1 MQWLAFLI
9 TAVVTVT
16 VQTTLAP
23 ALTVG
28 GVRPDFILI
37 AVIFF
42 ALHGRGL
49 DAVIAGWALGF
60 AADLQS
66 VQRFGLMALCYA
78 MVAYGVYAIRPYL
91 FRRHPLAQF
100 LVTWISGLLVYGLL
114 LSMTSLEAAIRGGAP
129 GAGWGLAFWVSL
141 YSACFAP
148 IVQRLLLTFSSALGL
163 ETPNYTHVRVLRMN

>member
-9 TAVVTVT
+9 TAILTVT

-78 MVAYGVYAIRPYL
+78 LVAYGVYAIRPYL
-91 FRRHPLAQF
+91 FRRHPLAHF
-100 LVTWISGLLVYGLL
+100 LVTFVSGLLVYSLL
-114 LSMTSLEAAIRGGAP
+114 LSVTRIEAAMWGGSARG
-129 GAGWGLAFWVSL
+129 GWGLAFWVSL

-148 IVQRLLLTFSSALGL
+148 FVQRLLLMFSSALGL
-163 ETPNYTHVRVLRMN
+163 ETPTYSHVRVLRMN

>member
-9 TAVVTVT
+9 TAVLTVT

-23 ALTVG
+23 ALTLG
-28 GVRPDFILI
+28 GVRPDFVLI

-78 MVAYGVYAIRPYL
+78 LVAYGVYSIRPYL

-100 LVTWISGLLVYGLL
+100 LVTFVSGILVYALL
-114 LSMTSLEAAIRGGAP
+114 ITITRVEASMWGGSP
-129 GAGWGLAFWVSL
+129 RAGWGLAFWVSL
-141 YSACFAP
+141 YSAVFAP
-148 IVQRLLLTFSSALGL
+148 FVQRLLLSCSSVLGL
-163 ETPNYTHVRVLRMN
+163 ETPRYTHVRVLRMN

>member
-9 TAVVTVT
+9 TAILTVT

-78 MVAYGVYAIRPYL
+78 LVAYGVYAIRPYL
-91 FRRHPLAQF
+91 FRRHPLAHF
-100 LVTWISGLLVYGLL
+100 LVTFVSGLLVYGLL
-114 LSMTSLEAAIRGGAP
+114 LLWTLIVLFPLYWLVITSFKTALVVNTGPYFIP
-129 GAGWGLAFWVSL
+129 W
-141 YSACFAP
+141 
-148 IVQRLLLTFSSALGL
+148 LTLNPVCMHCADCL
-163 ETPNYTHVRVLRMN
+163 V